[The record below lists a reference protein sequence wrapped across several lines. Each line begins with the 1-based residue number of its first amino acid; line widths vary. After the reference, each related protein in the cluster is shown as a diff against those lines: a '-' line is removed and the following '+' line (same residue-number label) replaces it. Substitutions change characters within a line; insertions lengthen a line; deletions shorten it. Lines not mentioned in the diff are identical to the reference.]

1 MDTAAWCQP
10 SPPNG
15 FLGDVPL
22 GVPLFNEF
30 AACIFP
36 ATGMATLAQVRR
48 RVENEW
54 RSFIVDG
61 QLPTSV
67 RPEILRSWQ
76 RVRADWHVDPEL
88 RSCPGALDADELRA
102 RTAADE
108 AFGIVSRVVSHF
120 ADRLG
125 PDGHVVAFFDGDGV
139 MLTIDGNH
147 RTRGRLADVNFQPG
161 ACWAEKA
168 AGTNGPGTALVDAR
182 PTEVFA
188 SEHFV
193 EAWQPWNCASVPVRF
208 DGYVVGAVDIT
219 SPWAAR
225 TPSLLLTAE
234 ALALA
239 IEAELRAE
247 AVLRQSGIL
256 LEAARDAARARDE
269 LLTVFSH
276 EVKTPL
282 TPLRLK
288 LQQAQL
294 LASTGD
300 GIDPDRLA
308 LALRDA
314 DRHVDRLV
322 SFVDDLIETSRLTV
336 APLHLVIEHV
346 DLVASVRRVVARCQP
361 ELERLGCQVAVA
373 APSEVVGQWDAS
385 YLELA
390 LRNLLV
396 NAMKHAPGPIEI
408 AVDAEGDRARV
419 LVRDH
424 GSGIAAEHR
433 ERIFLPF
440 ERAVSCQN
448 VAGLGLGLAAVRQ
461 IVEAHGGTVRLE
473 STPGA
478 GSTFVVELPLH
489 GEERCGPHTAAP

>member
-1 MDTAAWCQP
+1 MTA
-10 SPPNG
+10 
-15 FLGDVPL
+15 
-22 GVPLFNEF
+22 
-30 AACIFP
+30 
-36 ATGMATLAQVRR
+36 LAQARR
-48 RVENEW
+48 RVEAAW

-61 QLPTSV
+61 RLPESV

-76 RVRADWHVDPEL
+76 RVRSDWHVDPEIL
-88 RSCPGALDADELRA
+88 TCPSALDADDLRA

-108 AFGIVSRVVSHF
+108 AFGVVSRVVSHF
-120 ADRLG
+120 ADRLR
-125 PDGHVVAFFDGDGV
+125 PDGHVVAFFDSDGV
-139 MLTIDGNH
+139 MLTLDGSH
-147 RTRGRLADVNFQPG
+147 RTRGRLADVNFAPG

-168 AGTNGPGTALVDAR
+168 AGTNGPGTALVEAR

-208 DGYVVGAVDIT
+208 DGQVIGAVDIT

-234 ALALA
+234 ALAQA
-239 IEAELRAE
+239 IESQLRAE
-247 AVLRQSGIL
+247 AALRQSAIL
-256 LEAARDAARARDE
+256 LEVAREAARARDE
-269 LLTVFSH
+269 VLTVLSH

-288 LQQAQL
+288 LQEALRL
-294 LASTGD
+294 LASPGE

-308 LALRDA
+308 QALRGA

-322 SFVDDLIETSRLTV
+322 SFVDDLIDTSRLGTEPPRLAV
-336 APLHLVIEHV
+336 ERV
-346 DLVASVRRVVARCQP
+346 DLGAIVRRVVARCRAS
-361 ELERLGCQVAVA
+361 LEQLGHPVSVAVR
-373 APSEVVGQWDAS
+373 SEAVGRWDGR
-385 YLELA
+385 YLEHA
-390 LRNLLV
+390 VKNLLV
-396 NAMKHAPGPIEI
+396 NAMKYAPGPIEI
-408 AVDAEGDRARV
+408 EVEAVGDRARI

-424 GSGIAAEHR
+424 GPGIASEDR

-440 ERAVSCQN
+440 ERAVSCRN

-473 STPGA
+473 ATPGE
-478 GSTFVVELPLH
+478 GSTFVVDLP
-489 GEERCGPHTAAP
+489 TAATSEGSATLASS